1 FGDLA
6 SRRGRIYKM
15 ETRDNSR
22 YLSGYVPLAE
32 LFRYITKLRSMTQGR
47 GIPNIEFSHYEEVP
61 SDVAEKIIGRG
72 VMRGQT
78 KNQD

>member
-1 FGDLA
+1 
-6 SRRGRIYKM
+6 
-15 ETRDNSR
+15 
-22 YLSGYVPLAE
+22 
-32 LFRYITKLRSMTQGR
+32 MTQGR

-78 KNQD
+78 KN